1 MLMAEIKLNKTPR
14 PDHAKNIETFQSELP
29 GTPGVVLNLADN
41 EVAWS
46 KSIRAV
52 HWNMFLRTL

>member
-1 MLMAEIKLNKTPR
+1 MKFGTPR
-14 PDHAKNIETFQSELP
+14 PNHAKNIAAFEPELP
-29 GTPGVVLNLADN
+29 GTPGVFLNLAED

-52 HWNMFLRTL
+52 HWNLFLRTL